1 MALVEGMVSALERFK
16 ILDNAPKLRHSDE
29 ASSSAKGAAYTSP
42 GQGPGNNVKKTRAL
56 KARSNVV

>member
-16 ILDNAPKLRHSDE
+16 ILDNAPKLRHSDN
-29 ASSSAKGAAYTSP
+29 ATLRAKGQAYTNP
-42 GQGPGNNVKKTRAL
+42 GQRPGNNVKKPRAL